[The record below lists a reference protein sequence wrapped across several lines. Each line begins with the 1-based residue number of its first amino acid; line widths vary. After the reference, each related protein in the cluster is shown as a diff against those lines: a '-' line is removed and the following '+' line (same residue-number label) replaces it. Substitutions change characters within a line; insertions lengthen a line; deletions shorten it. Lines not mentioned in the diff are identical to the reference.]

1 MKTQFNIKTNFAK
14 GLTKFHLVFGALLL
28 VSASLASC
36 NSNSS
41 NGGKTTASHDTS
53 SAVSNRVDTIGG
65 GSKQP

>member
-1 MKTQFNIKTNFAK
+1 MKNQFNINTSFAK
-14 GLTKFHLVFGALLL
+14 GKARFPLFLGALLL

-36 NSNSS
+36 NGNT

-53 SAVSNRVDTIGG
+53 SAVSNRVDTMGT

>member
-1 MKTQFNIKTNFAK
+1 MKTHFNIKTSFAK
-14 GLTKFHLVFGALLL
+14 GQTKFQLIVGALLL

-36 NSNSS
+36 NSNS

-53 SAVSNRVDTIGG
+53 SAVNNRVDTMGS